1 MRISD
6 WSSDVCSSDLFLP
19 RRASA
24 SKDRA
29 NDERPVLSAAL
40 AGQLAA
46 RTGTQRGK
54 VRPEGLQQGVPD
66 DEARHDR
73 HCSRSPRSGADP
85 PWCSRDH
92 SLVEPRAHALRG
104 SAQWARSEAH
114 TSELQALMS
123 ISYAVVSLKKK
134 K

>member
-6 WSSDVCSSDLFLP
+6 WSSDVCSSDSGRAPPSTLAPASASRFLP

-85 PWCSRDH
+85 PWFSRD
-92 SLVEPRAHALRG
+92 
-104 SAQWARSEAH
+104 RSEEH
-114 TSELQALMS
+114 TSEIPYL
-123 ISYAVVSLKKK
+123 I
-134 K
+134 

>member
-6 WSSDVCSSDLFLP
+6 WSSDVCSSDSGRAPPSTLAPASASRFLP

-73 HCSRSPRSGADP
+73 H
-85 PWCSRDH
+85 
-92 SLVEPRAHALRG
+92 
-104 SAQWARSEAH
+104 RSE
-114 TSELQALMS
+114 ERR
-123 ISYAVVSLKKK
+123 VGKEGVSTGRSRWSPKHKKK